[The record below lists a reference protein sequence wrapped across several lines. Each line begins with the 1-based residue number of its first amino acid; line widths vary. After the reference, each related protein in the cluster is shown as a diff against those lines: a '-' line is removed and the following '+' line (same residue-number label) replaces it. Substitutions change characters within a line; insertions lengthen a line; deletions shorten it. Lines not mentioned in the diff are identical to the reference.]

1 MPAACAYAR
10 PGGAEADGAG
20 TGRWVFASGLLCGG
34 GDSRQVRRSASP
46 GREIA
51 IWYARFGVEVRV
63 GSGRSRVAGRHCRGA
78 LALCLVLAPGIAV
91 AAPAEPP
98 VDRFDTVVVDAGH
111 GGEDEGARGPR
122 GTLEKELVLGLAKGL
137 AARLEARG
145 LRVVLTRERDE
156 FVPLEQRTAIANDA
170 RGDLFLSIHANAS
183 PDPSVHGTET
193 YFLALDASDEGAAQ
207 VASRENQAFSRG
219 AAIAAVDDP
228 FISLIGDMI
237 ATDHLRESN
246 DVARI
251 VQRELGQTALKS
263 RGVKQALFVVL
274 TGVQM
279 PAALVEIGFITSPQD
294 ERSLRGSERA
304 GLIASLER
312 AVLEFGR
319 RYDRRRGESAR

>member
-1 MPAACAYAR
+1 
-10 PGGAEADGAG
+10 
-20 TGRWVFASGLLCGG
+20 
-34 GDSRQVRRSASP
+34 
-46 GREIA
+46 
-51 IWYARFGVEVRV
+51 VEVRV
-63 GSGRSRVAGRHCRGA
+63 TSGAQAGLAREGPSRRWAVGLA
-78 LALCLVLAPGIAV
+78 LAVTLAPSMAGT
-91 AAPAEPP
+91 APADPP

-122 GTLEKELVLGLAKGL
+122 GTLEKDLVLAVSKGL
-137 AARLEARG
+137 ARRLEARG
-145 LRVVLTRERDE
+145 LRVVLTRQRDV

-183 PDPSVHGTET
+183 ADPSVHGTET
-193 YFLALDASDEGAAQ
+193 YFLALEASDESAAR
-207 VASRENQAFSRG
+207 VADRENSAFSRE
-219 AAIAAVDDP
+219 AAIAAIDDP

-251 VQRELGQTALKS
+251 VQRQLGRTALKS

-279 PAALVEIGFITSPQD
+279 PAALVEIGFVTSPED
-294 ERSLRGSERA
+294 ERRLRGGERA

-312 AVLEFGR
+312 AVVEFGR
-319 RYDRRRGESAR
+319 RYDRRRGTAAR